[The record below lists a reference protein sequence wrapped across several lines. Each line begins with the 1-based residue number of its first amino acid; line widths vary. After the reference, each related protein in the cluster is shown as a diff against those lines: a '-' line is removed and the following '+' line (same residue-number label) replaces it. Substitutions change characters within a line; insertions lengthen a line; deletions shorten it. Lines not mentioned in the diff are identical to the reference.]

1 MKAYIKEFEIFLKE
15 TKKSSIN
22 TMESYL
28 RDVSQFTSFCDT
40 FKLRAASSVKNEH
53 IASFIDDMQ
62 KQGKSAATITR
73 VLASLRCYYTFLK
86 SLGIT
91 KENPVVGFKVNNQN
105 KKLPEILT
113 SSEVS
118 LLLSQPDCSELKGC
132 RDKAMLEILY
142 ATGIKVSEIINIK
155 ITDINLQ
162 IGILHLH
169 NEKSERVIPMYPE
182 AIKAI
187 SNYCTN
193 VRDVVVIDGDTKEL
207 FTNMNGQPMTRQGF
221 WKIIKYYAERANIKK
236 DITPHTIRHSF
247 AAHLL
252 ENGAPLKDIQ
262 EILGHSDLSSTQVYA
277 QLMRNRYAQSYKKY
291 HPMAR

>member
-15 TKKSSIN
+15 TKKSSGN
-22 TMESYL
+22 TLESYL
-28 RDVSQFTSFCDT
+28 RDVSQFASYCEVIKIRST
-40 FKLRAASSVKNEH
+40 SSVKNTH
-53 IASFIDDMQ
+53 IEDYLDSLQ
-62 KQGKSAATITR
+62 KAGKSEATINR
-73 VLASLRCYYTFLK
+73 VIASLRCYYSFCVSVDICKDNPLN
-86 SLGIT
+86 GI
-91 KENPVVGFKVNNQN
+91 KVNRTA
-105 KKLPEILT
+105 KKLPEVLT
-113 SSEVS
+113 SKEVS
-118 LLLSQPDCSELKGC
+118 QLLAQPDCSELKGC
-132 RDKAMLEILY
+132 RDKAMLELLY
-142 ATGIKVSEIINIK
+142 ATGIKVSEIIAIK
-155 ITDINLQ
+155 VSDINLQ

-169 NEKSERVIPMYPE
+169 TDKNERIIPMYPE

-193 VRDVVVIDGDTKEL
+193 VRDVVILGNDTEEL
-207 FTNMNGQPMTRQGF
+207 FTNMNGKPMTRQGL
-221 WKIIKYYAERANIKK
+221 WKIIKYYADKANIKK